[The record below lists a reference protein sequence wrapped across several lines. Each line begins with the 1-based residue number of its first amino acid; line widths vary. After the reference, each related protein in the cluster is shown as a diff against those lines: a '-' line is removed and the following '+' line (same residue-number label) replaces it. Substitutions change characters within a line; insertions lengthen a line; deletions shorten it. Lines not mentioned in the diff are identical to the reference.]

1 MIKDIQYI
9 RLQEVLSRCTRHPL
23 MKDLTLEAGIQY
35 ALDFIRING
44 LPDLF
49 ENKEVIVPINC
60 YRGTLPCDLVAVNQ
74 VMDTCSGICLRS
86 TTDTFYPDGHED
98 LKYSTGPWIYG
109 DELTFTTRN
118 FIIYTSLKE
127 GEVKVNYQAI
137 PVDEDGYPL
146 LIDNSVYLRALEA
159 YIKKQVFTILF
170 DTGKIQAAVL
180 QNAQQEYAWAAGQLN
195 SEFSIPSTSEMESI
209 MRSWTTLVQRVT
221 DFDRGFKRL
230 GDREYLRKH

>member
-74 VMDTCSGICLRS
+74 VM
-86 TTDTFYPDGHED
+86 
-98 LKYSTGPWIYG
+98 WIYG

-209 MRSWTTLVQRVT
+209 MRSWTTLIQRVT